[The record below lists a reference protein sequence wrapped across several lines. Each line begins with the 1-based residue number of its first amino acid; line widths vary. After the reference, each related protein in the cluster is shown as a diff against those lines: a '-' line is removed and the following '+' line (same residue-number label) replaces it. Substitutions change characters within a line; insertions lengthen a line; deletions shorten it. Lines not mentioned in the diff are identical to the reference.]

1 MGGSLACHPNPVKP
15 AVRVILSRGSG
26 TVPGLP
32 FLMKG
37 TPSVAIAQ
45 PVKMNDTENI
55 ESITQEIRQLRS
67 VFEAIHEALQAAV
80 VRLATIQAKVGVPSS
95 SGVTPANEAP
105 APRAAAG
112 RGASRSRGE
121 WTLPDGDW
129 TAPDGAVTG
138 ESLRSRREALGIS
151 QAAVA
156 HAAHCSRGL
165 VAEVERGRRRS
176 AMTLSHLS
184 QVLDKLE
191 QQARRN

>member
-1 MGGSLACHPNPVKP
+1 MVSC
-15 AVRVILSRGSG
+15 GSG
-26 TVPGLP
+26 AVPGLP

-37 TPSVAIAQ
+37 TPFVAIAQ
-45 PVKMNDTENI
+45 PVKMNDTESI
-55 ESITQEIRQLRS
+55 ETVTQEIRQLRS
-67 VFEAIHEALQAAV
+67 VFEAIHEALQVAV
-80 VRLATIQAKVGVPSS
+80 GRLATIQAKVGVPTSN
-95 SGVTPANEAP
+95 GAAPVIDAP
-105 APRAAAG
+105 APRAVAG
-112 RGASRSRGE
+112 RGAARSRGE
-121 WTLPDGDW
+121 WTLPDGEW
-129 TAPDGAVTG
+129 AAPSDAVTG
-138 ESLRSRREALGIS
+138 ETLRSRREALGIS

>member
-1 MGGSLACHPNPVKP
+1 MSPDGWITGVSSEPGQAGSSGDFVSWICHGAWFALPDERNS
-15 AVRVILSRGSG
+15 VRGNR
-26 TVPGLP
+26 
-32 FLMKG
+32 
-37 TPSVAIAQ
+37 AAR
-45 PVKMNDTENI
+45 EH
-55 ESITQEIRQLRS
+55 ELRS

-105 APRAAAG
+105 APRVATG

>member
-1 MGGSLACHPNPVKP
+1 MIDSMFSVSFIFTGCAIATDGVPFIRKGKP
-15 AVRVILSRGSG
+15 G
-26 TVPGLP
+26 TV
-32 FLMKG
+32 
-37 TPSVAIAQ
+37 
-45 PVKMNDTENI
+45 
-55 ESITQEIRQLRS
+55 
-67 VFEAIHEALQAAV
+67 
-80 VRLATIQAKVGVPSS
+80 
-95 SGVTPANEAP
+95 
-105 APRAAAG
+105 
-112 RGASRSRGE
+112 
-121 WTLPDGDW
+121 
-129 TAPDGAVTG
+129 PDGAVTG

>member
-1 MGGSLACHPNPVKP
+1 MGGSLACHPNTGKPV
-15 AVRVILSRGSG
+15 VRVILSRGSV

-45 PVKMNDTENI
+45 PVNMNDTENI

-105 APRAAAG
+105 APRVATG

>member
-1 MGGSLACHPNPVKP
+1 M
-15 AVRVILSRGSG
+15 
-26 TVPGLP
+26 PGLSV
-32 FLMKG
+32 LMKG

-45 PVKMNDTENI
+45 PVKTNDTENT
-55 ESITQEIRQLRS
+55 ESITQELRQLRS

-80 VRLATIQAKVGVPSS
+80 VRLATIQVKVGVQSTN
-95 SGVTPANEAP
+95 GVLPIIEAP
-105 APRAAAG
+105 PARAAAG
-112 RGASRSRGE
+112 RGAARSRGE

-138 ESLRSRREALGIS
+138 ESLRSRRETLGIS

-184 QVLDKLE
+184 KVLDKLE

>member
-1 MGGSLACHPNPVKP
+1 MLFRSLLASVGLDIWCRDRVQAFPPPCGSRNGCHLVSGSLACHANPGKP
-15 AVRVILSRGSG
+15 AVRVFMSRGSG

-80 VRLATIQAKVGVPSS
+80 VRLATIQARVGAPSS
-95 SGVTPANEAP
+95 GGVTPSNVAP
-105 APRAAAG
+105 AARTGAG
-112 RGASRSRGE
+112 RGAARSRGE

-129 TAPDGAVTG
+129 TAPGGAVTG
-138 ESLRSRREALGIS
+138 ESLRSRREALGI
-151 QAAVA
+151 
-156 HAAHCSRGL
+156 
-165 VAEVERGRRRS
+165 
-176 AMTLSHLS
+176 
-184 QVLDKLE
+184 
-191 QQARRN
+191 

>member
-1 MGGSLACHPNPVKP
+1 M
-15 AVRVILSRGSG
+15 
-26 TVPGLP
+26 PGLP

-45 PVKMNDTENI
+45 PVKMNDSENI
-55 ESITQEIRQLRS
+55 ESVTQEIRQLRS
-67 VFEAIHEALQAAV
+67 VFEAIHEALQVAV
-80 VRLATIQAKVGVPSS
+80 VRLATIQAKVGVPASN
-95 SGVTPANEAP
+95 GAMPVIDAP
-105 APRAAAG
+105 APRAAAAG
-112 RGASRSRGE
+112 RSAARSRGE

-129 TAPDGAVTG
+129 AAPSDAVTG
-138 ESLRSRREALGIS
+138 ETLRSRREALGIS

-191 QQARRN
+191 HQARRN